1 LARRSYVGGAA
12 ANVAYIDSG
21 RGPSG
26 GLSPSRGAVTA
37 VFKSKVPEELP
48 AEERHLQR
56 MATLGTLAS
65 GLGHDLRN
73 LVMPV
78 LLRLDVVTASNELPE
93 KARNDLASIRQSIL
107 RLQRLAGGLRLLST
121 DPFDQR
127 DEAQL
132 TTLHDWWEDLQ
143 PIVVD
148 ALPRHSVVDAK
159 ISTDLPVVAVPPGT
173 LAQILINL
181 VMNSRQA
188 MERTPA
194 PRLALMGRT
203 EPGRVL
209 LDVEDNGAGMDSE
222 TRRRC
227 FEPYFTTRARG
238 YATGLGLSTGRALI
252 KQYGGDLILGTEREG
267 GTTFTLSMP
276 IRVQAAAGQ
285 TGSARRVRLLIR
297 DPRQLAMLRLLIRHR
312 GMEELPATAMDGADL
327 TICDVDALP
336 LVVGGEHSSAT
347 SGGAG
352 SIIAIGTPKAD
363 AAPDSVRWVDPRDFS
378 VLDDVLH

>member
-1 LARRSYVGGAA
+1 LIRGCYVVG
-12 ANVAYIDSG
+12 N
-21 RGPSG
+21 SG
-26 GLSPSRGAVTA
+26 GVVSD
-37 VFKSKVPEELP
+37 ELP
-48 AEERHLQR
+48 AEERHLQRLQR

-78 LLRLDVVTASNELPE
+78 LLRLDVVAATTELPE

-107 RLQRLAGGLRLLST
+107 RLQRLAGGLRLLSS

-132 TTLHDWWEDLQ
+132 TTLHEWWQDLQ

-148 ALPRHSVVDAK
+148 ALPPHSIVEAN
-159 ISTDLPVVAVPPGT
+159 IGSDLPVVAVPPGA

-188 MERTPA
+188 MERTSSPK
-194 PRLALMGRT
+194 LTLTTRT
-203 EPGRVL
+203 EQARVM
-209 LDVEDNGAGMDSE
+209 LDVEDNGGGMDEE

-238 YATGLGLSTGRALI
+238 YATGLGLSTGRALLNR
-252 KQYGGDLILGTEREG
+252 YGGDLVLAPESEMGTV
-267 GTTFTLSMP
+267 FTLIMP
-276 IRVQAAAGQ
+276 VRVTTPLSENGKH
-285 TGSARRVRLLIR
+285 RRVRLLIS

-312 GMEELPATAMDGADL
+312 GMEEVPAHTSDPADL
-327 TICDVDALP
+327 TICDVDTLP
-336 LVVGGEHSSAT
+336 SVIGTHPSAT
-347 SGGAG
+347 TQASG
-352 SIIAIGTPKAD
+352 SIIAIGTPKTD
-363 AAPDSVRWVDPRDFS
+363 VTPDTVRWVDPKDFS
-378 VLDDVLH
+378 ILDDVLH

>member
-1 LARRSYVGGAA
+1 M
-12 ANVAYIDSG
+12 
-21 RGPSG
+21 
-26 GLSPSRGAVTA
+26 
-37 VFKSKVPEELP
+37 FKSVVPDDLP
-48 AEERHLQR
+48 AEERHLQRLQR

-73 LVMPV
+73 LIMPV
-78 LLRLDVVTASNELPE
+78 LLRLDVVSATPDLPE
-93 KARNDLASIRQSIL
+93 KARTDLASIRQSIL
-107 RLQRLAGGLRLLST
+107 RLQRLAGGLRLLSS

-132 TTLHDWWEDLQ
+132 TRLQEWWEDLQ

-148 ALPRHSVVDAK
+148 ALPPHSIVEAK
-159 ISTDLPVVAVPPGT
+159 IAPDLPVVAVPPGA

-188 MERTPA
+188 MEHTPS
-194 PRLALMGRT
+194 PRLALSTRA
-203 EPGRVL
+203 EAGRVL
-209 LDVEDNGAGMDSE
+209 LDVEDNGGGMDNE

-238 YATGLGLSTGRALI
+238 YATGLGLSTGRALLNR
-252 KQYGGDLILGTEREG
+252 YGGDLQLGAEHEV

-276 IRVQAAAGQ
+276 VRLEMPAGQ
-285 TGSARRVRLLIR
+285 NGMARRVRLLIQ
-297 DPRQLAMLRLLIRHR
+297 DPRQLAILRLLIRHR
-312 GMEELPATAMDGADL
+312 GLEELPATTTERADL

-336 LVVGGEHSSAT
+336 LVAGTGPSSAT
-347 SGGAG
+347 SGSTG
-352 SIIAIGTPKAD
+352 SIIAIGTPKEPT
-363 AAPDSVRWVDPRDFS
+363 APDTIRWVDPHDFS